1 MTIATKL
8 RELRAR
14 LLEIRDLGWAGA
26 VLSWDQATY
35 MPVAGA
41 PARARQL
48 ALLSRLEHE
57 RMTDPALGRLL
68 AALAPYADEHDDDDA
83 RLIAVAR
90 RDFEKAIK
98 VPASYVERANAL
110 GSASYS
116 AWRNAR
122 PNNDF
127 ASMRPYLEKSLELTR
142 EYVEFFAPYQHMADP
157 LIDDVDEGLTCATIR
172 ALFDELRRELV
183 PLVASICNQ
192 PPADAS
198 CLHAEFAERPQLE
211 FGLKVATDFGY
222 DLKRGRLDTTPH
234 PFCTKFSD
242 ADIRITTRA
251 YANELSQGLFS
262 TLHETGH
269 ALYEQGIAHELAG
282 TPLGRGTSMGVHESQ
297 SRLWENVVGRSRNF
311 WQHYYPKLQQEF
323 PEQLG
328 KTSPDTFYRAI
339 NKVER
344 SLIRTDADEVT
355 YNLHV
360 ILRFDLELELLEG
373 KLAVKDL
380 PQAWRA
386 RYERDLA
393 TTPPDD
399 RDGCLQDVHWY
410 SGGGI
415 GGAFH
420 SYAIGNILAAQFH
433 AAALRAHPDIP
444 NEIRAGEFTT
454 LRQWL
459 TENLYRHGRK
469 FKPAEIVARATG
481 EPMTIKPYMA
491 YLRGKYGALYQL
503 A

>member
-1 MTIATKL
+1 M
-8 RELRAR
+8 RAS
-14 LLEIRDLGWAGA
+14 RDCGKIW
-26 VLSWDQATY
+26 
-35 MPVAGA
+35 
-41 PARARQL
+41 
-48 ALLSRLEHE
+48 
-57 RMTDPALGRLL
+57 
-68 AALAPYADEHDDDDA
+68 
-83 RLIAVAR
+83 
-90 RDFEKAIK
+90 
-98 VPASYVERANAL
+98 
-110 GSASYS
+110 
-116 AWRNAR
+116 
-122 PNNDF
+122 
-127 ASMRPYLEKSLELTR
+127 
-142 EYVEFFAPYQHMADP
+142 
-157 LIDDVDEGLTCATIR
+157 
-172 ALFDELRRELV
+172 
-183 PLVASICNQ
+183 
-192 PPADAS
+192 
-198 CLHAEFAERPQLE
+198 
-211 FGLKVATDFGY
+211 
-222 DLKRGRLDTTPH
+222 
-234 PFCTKFSD
+234 
-242 ADIRITTRA
+242 
-251 YANELSQGLFS
+251 
-262 TLHETGH
+262 
-269 ALYEQGIAHELAG
+269 
-282 TPLGRGTSMGVHESQ
+282 
-297 SRLWENVVGRSRNF
+297 RSRNF

-469 FKPAEIVARATG
+469 FKPAEIVAHATG

>member
-1 MTIATKL
+1 VTIQTKL

-35 MPVAGA
+35 MPPAGV

-68 AALAPYADEHDDDDA
+68 DVLAPYADEHDDDDA

-90 RDFEKAIK
+90 RDFDKAIK
-98 VPASYVERANAL
+98 VPATYVERASAL

-116 AWRNAR
+116 AWRKAR
-122 PNNDF
+122 PGNDF
-127 ASMRPYLEKSLELTR
+127 ASMRPYLENSLELTR

-157 LIDDVDEGLTCATIR
+157 LIDDVDEGLTCAAVR
-172 ALFDELRRELV
+172 ALFDQLRRELV
-183 PLVASICNQ
+183 PLVTAICNQ
-192 PPADAS
+192 APADDS
-198 CLHAEFAERPQLE
+198 CLHGEFAERAQLE

-242 ADIRITTRA
+242 ADIRITTRT

-269 ALYEQGIAHELAG
+269 ALYEQGIAPELAG
-282 TPLGRGTSMGVHESQ
+282 TPLGRGTSMAVHESQ

-311 WQHYYPKLQQEF
+311 WQQYYPKLQREF
-323 PEQLG
+323 PQQLG
-328 KTSPDTFYRAI
+328 KTPRETFYRAI
-339 NKVER
+339 NKVAR

-360 ILRFDLELELLEG
+360 ILRFDLELELLAG

-393 TTPPDD
+393 ITPPDD

-410 SGGGI
+410 SGGI

-420 SYAIGNILAAQFH
+420 SYAIGNILAAQFY
-433 AAALRAHPDIP
+433 AAALRVHPDIP

-454 LRQWL
+454 LRHWL
-459 TENLYRHGRK
+459 TENLYRQGRK

-491 YLRGKYGALYQL
+491 YLRGKYDELYQL

>member
-1 MTIATKL
+1 VTIQTKL

-35 MPVAGA
+35 MPPAGA

-57 RMTDPALGRLL
+57 RMTDPALGHLL
-68 AALAPYADEHDDDDA
+68 DALAPYAGGHDDDDA

-90 RDFEKAIK
+90 RDFDKAIK

-116 AWRNAR
+116 AWRKAR
-122 PNNDF
+122 PSNDF
-127 ASMRPYLEKSLELTR
+127 ASMRPYLENSLELTR

-157 LIDDVDEGLTCATIR
+157 LIDDVDEGLTYAAVR
-172 ALFDELRRELV
+172 ALFDQLRRELV
-183 PLVASICNQ
+183 PLVTSICNQ
-192 PPADAS
+192 APADDS
-198 CLHAEFAERPQLE
+198 CLHGEFAERAQLE

-242 ADIRITTRA
+242 ADVRITTRT
-251 YANELSQGLFS
+251 YANELSQCLFS

-269 ALYEQGIAHELAG
+269 ALYEQGIAPELAG
-282 TPLGRGTSMGVHESQ
+282 TPLGRGTSMAVHESQ

-311 WQHYYPKLQQEF
+311 WQQYYPKLQQEF
-323 PEQLG
+323 PQQLG
-328 KTSPDTFYRAI
+328 KTPRETFYRAI
-339 NKVER
+339 NKVAR

-360 ILRFDLELELLEG
+360 ILRFDLELELLAG

-380 PQAWRA
+380 PEAWRA

-393 TTPPDD
+393 ITPPDD

-410 SGGGI
+410 SGGI

-420 SYAIGNILAAQFH
+420 SYAIGNILAAQFY
-433 AAALRAHPDIP
+433 AAALRVHPDIP
-444 NEIRAGEFTT
+444 DEIRAGEFTT
-454 LRQWL
+454 LRHWL
-459 TENLYRHGRK
+459 TENLYRQGRK

-491 YLRGKYGALYQL
+491 YLRGKYGELYRL